1 MPIKY
6 NLTKYDILAEKIHE
20 LSQKRDTPLDKDEE
34 LVRAKAVLIASFDSA
49 HSYQTNKII
58 TNGNVI
64 ELLNSD
70 YIKVEHAEVIAK
82 KWRDVRNTDIEEV
95 AHINISGAFPLWL
108 RAIGVDREKCDEY
121 RFVWSTLQKEFAA
134 ECDGITLQ
142 RQQH

>member
-20 LSQKRDTPLDKDEE
+20 LSQKRDTPFSKDEE
-34 LVRAKAVLIASFDSA
+34 LLRAKAILIASFDSA

-58 TNGNVI
+58 TSGNVI

-70 YIKVEHAEVIAK
+70 YIKMEHADARST
-82 KWRDVRNTDIEEV
+82 KWRNVKNTDIEEV
-95 AHINISGAFPLWL
+95 AHTNINGTFPLWL
-108 RAIGVDREKCDEY
+108 RSICADRETCEGY
-121 RFVWSTLQKEFAA
+121 RYAWGMLQKEFAA